1 MPRVSISVKST
12 SRIECRRWRESNAY
26 GTVTASNIYGPVQ
39 TCVDYVDRIV
49 SRVDPVRHVIGG
61 YYKAAYFNELFASLN
76 TSLTFKAKYGDPETY
91 FRKVTGLVSSN
102 VYDVVGLKT
111 NLNWNRPLLINNVL
125 KGILNKSF
133 DLAVFLRELNQTMS
147 LISSTARKLSKSADE
162 IQKGQFTRAAKTLGI
177 KKPRGVSGK
186 KHWSDNYLAYKFG
199 VMPLIADVDGSMK
212 YLATMAEAV
221 RIRGSSR
228 LSTTV
233 EKVKVLPQVYFNAGE
248 EEEFTVVSRCSYK
261 TFVFEQVTAEY
272 RLSNNFWR
280 QLQRLGITNGATAT
294 WESIPYS
301 FVVDTFVNIGE
312 CLGDLDLGL
321 GLEFVT
327 SSYTQGR
334 RISGV
339 STVTGSFGRL
349 SNSYKDY
356 VLDNRGGMPGKFE
369 DYLMER
375 LPLTE
380 ADMVT
385 KLLFR
390 SPISVNNAIND
401 VALVVQ
407 RSSK

>member
-1 MPRVSISVKST
+1 MTHQAR
-12 SRIECRRWRESNAY
+12 Y
-26 GTVTASNIYGPVQ
+26 GA
-39 TCVDYVDRIV
+39 
-49 SRVDPVRHVIGG
+49 
-61 YYKAAYFNELFASLN
+61 
-76 TSLTFKAKYGDPETY
+76 PETTY
-91 FRKVTGLVSSN
+91 RKVNGLVSSN
-102 VYDVVGLKT
+102 VYDVTGLKSY
-111 NLNWNRPLLINNVL
+111 LNWNRPLLVNNVL

-147 LISSTARKLSKSADE
+147 LISNTAKKLSASASQ
-162 IQKGQFTRAAKTLGI
+162 IKKGQYTRAAKTLGI
-177 KKPRGVSGK
+177 KKPKGVSGK

-199 VMPLIADVDGSMK
+199 VMPLLADVDGSMK

-221 RIRGSSR
+221 RIRASSR
-228 LSTTV
+228 LSTSV
-233 EKVKVLPQVYFNAGE
+233 DKVKVYSLVYFNYGI
-248 EEEFTVVSRCSYK
+248 EEEFTVTSRCSYK

-312 CLGDLDLGL
+312 LLGDFDLGL

-339 STVTGSFGRL
+339 STVSGSFGRISNAYKDIVQ
-349 SNSYKDY
+349 SNS
-356 VLDNRGGMPGKFE
+356 GSSPGEFE

-375 LPLTE
+375 TPLIE
-380 ADMVT
+380 SDMT
-385 KLLFR
+385 TTLLFR

-401 VALVVQ
+401 TALVAQ
-407 RSSK
+407 RLSK

>member
-1 MPRVSISVKST
+1 MPRITVSIKST
-12 SRIECRRWRESNAY
+12 SQIECKRWRVSAPY
-26 GTVTASNIYGPVQ
+26 GTVVAPSVYGPIE
-39 TCVDYVDRIV
+39 TCVDYTDRTV

-61 YYKAAYFNELFASLN
+61 YYKAAYYSDLFGSLN
-76 TSLTFKAKYGDPETY
+76 TNLTFKARYGAPETY
-91 FRKVTGLVSSN
+91 YRNVTGLVSSN
-102 VYDVVGLKT
+102 VYDVIGLKT
-111 NLNWNRPLLINNVL
+111 NLTWNRPYLINNVL

-147 LISSTARKLSKSADE
+147 LISSTARKLSKSVDE
-162 IQKGQFTRAAKTLGI
+162 IKKRQFTRAAKTLGI
-177 KKPRGVSGK
+177 KKPEGVSSK

-212 YLATMAEAV
+212 YLATMAERV
-221 RIRGSSR
+221 RIRASSR
-228 LSTTV
+228 LSTSV
-233 EKVKVLPQVYFNAGE
+233 DKVKVYSKVYFNAGY
-248 EEEFTVVSRCSYK
+248 EEEFTVTSRCSYK

-334 RISGV
+334 RISGT
-339 STVTGSFGRL
+339 STAVGSFGRL

-356 VLDNRGGMPGKFE
+356 VLDNRGSTPGKFE

-380 ADMVT
+380 ADMT
-385 KLLFR
+385 TTLMFR
-390 SPISVNNAIND
+390 SPLSVNNAIND